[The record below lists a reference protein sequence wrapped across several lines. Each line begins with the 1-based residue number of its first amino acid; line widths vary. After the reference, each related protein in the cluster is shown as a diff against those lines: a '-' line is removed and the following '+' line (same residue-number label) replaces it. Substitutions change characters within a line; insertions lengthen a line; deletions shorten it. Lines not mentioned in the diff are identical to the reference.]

1 MADEDWTEYERWAE
15 QKAKQ
20 HDLAAKNNR
29 ESISVRVEQA
39 APKYR
44 ASTMGIILRLAEEAE
59 WHEREASWLRRG
71 RNERLY
77 WKAYEGVANG

>member
-1 MADEDWTEYERWAE
+1 MTDDDWTEYERWAE

-29 ESISVRVEQA
+29 QSIGVRVDQA

-44 ASTMGIILRLAEEAE
+44 SSAMSIVYRLAEEAE

-77 WKAYEGVANG
+77 WKAYQEADNG